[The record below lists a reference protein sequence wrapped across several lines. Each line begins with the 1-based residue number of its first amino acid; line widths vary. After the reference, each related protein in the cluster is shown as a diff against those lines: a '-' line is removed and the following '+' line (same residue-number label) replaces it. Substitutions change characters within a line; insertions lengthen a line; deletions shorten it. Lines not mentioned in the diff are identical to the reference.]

1 MWYTVVK
8 CVQTA
13 AKWGSIAAAMSHC
26 AKHAALVKHFLLRQT
41 FSIRYSFPHKAVSQA
56 HTHIFHSYCIW
67 FTSAEG
73 NGNVQQWL
81 WNLNR
86 NPQGISALQANFQ
99 IWEKRSSRSSL
110 GSHPQ
115 HSKGQNSW
123 EYMSFLEFV
132 QKGNCCSALVRIKE
146 WNTNTVMAERSIVKC

>member
-1 MWYTVVK
+1 MWYVVVK
-8 CVQTA
+8 RVPTPT
-13 AKWGSIAAAMSHC
+13 KWGWIASTVAHC
-26 AKHAALVKHFLLRQT
+26 AKHTALVEHFLLRQS
-41 FSIRYSFPHKAVSQA
+41 FCIHYSFPLKAVSPA
-56 HTHIFHSYCIW
+56 YNPIFLSYCIW

-86 NPQGISALQANFQ
+86 NPQGISILQANFQ

-115 HSKGQNSW
+115 HSKGQNSL

-132 QKGNCCSALVRIKE
+132 QKGNCCNVRRWE
-146 WNTNTVMAERSIVKC
+146 WNTSAGIVERNIVQC